1 MNQTSKVTESNG
13 YVRFIIL
20 SAARTGSNVL
30 ASYLNSS
37 EQIVCFRELFNWMA
51 KEYIDFNVEG
61 YDRFSA
67 EDRALRDSDYKRFLQ
82 ERIFCPHPQGVHA
95 VGFKMPYDHFWGYTG
110 LLKWLEQ
117 DADLRVLHL
126 KRRNQLRMLVS
137 YKIAQ
142 TTGVWLDDKK
152 VSLSTKL
159 RPANAPRAIRRPRRS
174 AARLWRFLRPRNPWQ
189 KRREPLTLSEE
200 ECRSFFE
207 KIGHDEAVYIERFH
221 GHPQLELYYDELL
234 DRRRKVLDRVQ
245 SFLDVEPRRLTVTM
259 RRQNPEPLRELLA
272 NYDELYEAFQGT
284 PYAAF
289 FD

>member
-1 MNQTSKVTESNG
+1 MNQTSKVTASSG
-13 YVRFIIL
+13 YERFIIL

-37 EQIVCFRELFNWMA
+37 EQIVCFRELFNWLA
-51 KEYIDFNVEG
+51 KEYIDFNVDG

-82 ERIFCPHPQGVHA
+82 QRIFRPQPQGGRA
-95 VGFKMPYDHFWGYTG
+95 VGVKMPYDHVWGYPG
-110 LLKWLEQ
+110 LLNWLAQ
-117 DADLRVLHL
+117 DTELRVLHL

-137 YKIAQ
+137 YKIALA
-142 TTGVWLDDKK
+142 TGVWLDDKK

-159 RPANAPRAIRRPRRS
+159 KPANAPRAIRRPRRS

-189 KRREPLTLSEE
+189 KRREPLTLSAE
-200 ECRSFFE
+200 ECRAFFE
-207 KIGHDEAVYIERFH
+207 KIEHDEAVYIERFH
-221 GHPQLELYYDELL
+221 GHPQLELYYEELL
-234 DRRRKVLDRVQ
+234 DRRTELLAQVQ

>member
-1 MNQTSKVTESNG
+1 MNPTSKVTESNG

-37 EQIVCFRELFNWMA
+37 EQIVCFRELFNWLA
-51 KEYIDFNVEG
+51 KEYIDFNVDG

-82 ERIFCPHPQGVHA
+82 ERIFCPHSENVRA
-95 VGFKMPYDHFWGYTG
+95 VGFKMPYDHVWGYAG
-110 LLKWLEQ
+110 LLKWLAQ
-117 DADLRVLHL
+117 DTDLRVLHL
-126 KRRNQLRMLVS
+126 KRSNQLRMLVS
-137 YKIAQ
+137 YKIAL

-174 AARLWRFLRPRNPWQ
+174 IVRLWRFLRPRNPWQ
-189 KRREPLTLSEE
+189 DRREPVTLSEE
-200 ECRSFFE
+200 ECRAFFE
-207 KIGHDEAVYIERFH
+207 KIEHDSTVFIEHFH
-221 GHPQLELYYDELL
+221 GHPQLELYYEELL
-234 DRRRKVLDRVQ
+234 DRRREVLDRVQ
-245 SFLDVEPRRLTVTM
+245 SFLGVEPRRLTVTM

>member
-1 MNQTSKVTESNG
+1 MNPTSKVTASNG

-37 EQIVCFRELFNWMA
+37 EQIVCFRELFNWTA
-51 KEYIDFNVEG
+51 KEYIDFNVAG

-82 ERIFCPHPQGVHA
+82 ERILCPRPKGVRA
-95 VGFKMPYDHFWGYTG
+95 VGFKMPYDHFWGYDG
-110 LLKWLEQ
+110 LLDWLVQ

-137 YKIAQ
+137 YKIAK

-152 VSLSTKL
+152 VTLASKF
-159 RPANAPRAIRRPRRS
+159 RPANVPGAIRRPRRS
-174 AARLWRFLRPRNPWQ
+174 FTRLWRFLRPKRHWQ
-189 KRREPLTLSEE
+189 QRREPVTLSEQ
-200 ECRSFFE
+200 ECRAFFE
-207 KIGHDEAVYIERFH
+207 RIENDEAVYIERFH
-221 GHPQLELYYDELL
+221 GHPQVELYYEELL
-234 DRRRKVLDRVQ
+234 DRRNEVLDRVQ
-245 SFLDVEPRRLTVTM
+245 SFLDIEPRRLTVTM
-259 RRQNPEPLRELLA
+259 RRQNPEHLRELLA
-272 NYDELYEAFQGT
+272 NYDELFEAFQGT